1 MTSNFWKAL
10 PSPRGLDPLYFNRRR
25 SLEGALSRY
34 AKPVHRIIDVGAH
47 IGDTVI
53 EFAEWFP
60 DSEILAFEPLPASF
74 SILFDRVDKSL
85 PARRVRFLRQVG
97 LSDSTGTRH
106 INTSRSQPN
115 NSSLRP
121 LNYSSTTAKSHRGLN
136 IDTPSIFEKRDL
148 TDVFTVEI
156 ELTTLDRHLSDPNK
170 PESRWLIGDDS
181 YIDLLKID
189 TQGWDFYVLRG
200 ATESLKKTKAVLLE
214 WQLDD
219 IYGPPVP
226 LYELDRLMSQAGF
239 YLWDVSHVYKDLAS
253 LRTLWMDLLYVRR
266 AQF

>member
-1 MTSNFWKAL
+1 M
-10 PSPRGLDPLYFNRRR
+10 
-25 SLEGALSRY
+25 EGALSRY

-74 SILFDRVDKSL
+74 SILFDRVNKYL
-85 PARRVRFLRQVG
+85 PARRTSFLRQIA

-121 LNYSSTTAKSHRGLN
+121 FNYSSTTARSHRGLK
-136 IDTPSIFEKRDL
+136 IDTPSIFEQQDPM
-148 TDVFTVEI
+148 DVFTVEI

-189 TQGWDFYVLRG
+189 TQGWEYNVLRG
-200 ATESLKKTKAVLLE
+200 ASNTLRRTRTVLLE

-219 IYGPPVP
+219 IYGPAVP
-226 LYELDRLMSQAGF
+226 FFKLDRLMYKSGF
-239 YLWDVSHVYKDLAS
+239 KLYDIAHIYKDLS
-253 LRTLWMDLLYVRR
+253 TLRTLWVDLLYTRID
-266 AQF
+266 